1 MKPSSRQ
8 GSWRR
13 GRLLG
18 PNSPPSCFC
27 VRVVLM
33 LPGGSIEGSTPFGY
47 SSNHRVSTN
56 IGADDSA
63 SCAHRP
69 VSGEDR

>member
-1 MKPSSRQ
+1 
-8 GSWRR
+8 
-13 GRLLG
+13 LLMG
-18 PNSPPSCFC
+18 WS
-27 VRVVLM
+27 VVLM